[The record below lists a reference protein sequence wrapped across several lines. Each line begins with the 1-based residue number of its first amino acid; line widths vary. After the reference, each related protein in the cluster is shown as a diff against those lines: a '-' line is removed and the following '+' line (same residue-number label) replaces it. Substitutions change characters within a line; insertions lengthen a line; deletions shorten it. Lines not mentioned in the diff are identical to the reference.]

1 MKRYNFIATTI
12 VIMTQAIA
20 SLVFAFNGATYEKA
34 MIPLFF
40 AMLSAILYM
49 LTDINDKLK
58 PS

>member
-1 MKRYNFIATTI
+1 MKNMSSLLFVIISQVI
-12 VIMTQAIA
+12 VSM
-20 SLVFAFNGATYEKA
+20 LFAFNGESYEKA

-40 AMLSAILYM
+40 AALLTILWV

>member
-1 MKRYNFIATTI
+1 MKTSNFVSMAIVAITQVIAAL
-12 VIMTQAIA
+12 MF
-20 SLVFAFNGATYEKA
+20 VFDGATYEKV

-40 AMLSAILYM
+40 AVLMCILYM

>member
-1 MKRYNFIATTI
+1 MKNMSSLLF
-12 VIMTQAIA
+12 VIISQVIA
-20 SLVFAFNGATYEKA
+20 SVLFAFNGESYEKA

-40 AMLSAILYM
+40 AALMAILWV